1 MRDNPPDDLSPASY
15 PYWDERGWSSSE
27 EEADKEKNRV
37 PCEPGASRPAGWS
50 DYQSAWLNALGGE
63 DGAEGCSELAFA
75 LNKKSVGAD
84 ATNKNVDDAD
94 EACGTVCHFSSFR
107 ATWRDV
113 LDAVLDDAWYLEEVV
128 GRKRWGAHG
137 VKYLP
142 KIDGV
147 ANYVLPVIHVEL
159 GIGNDINS
167 YIDEGVGGVLG
178 ASKRDE
184 EGCK

>member
-1 MRDNPPDDLSPASY
+1 M
-15 PYWDERGWSSSE
+15 
-27 EEADKEKNRV
+27 
-37 PCEPGASRPAGWS
+37 
-50 DYQSAWLNALGGE
+50 
-63 DGAEGCSELAFA
+63 
-75 LNKKSVGAD
+75 
-84 ATNKNVDDAD
+84 
-94 EACGTVCHFSSFR
+94 
-107 ATWRDV
+107 
-113 LDAVLDDAWYLEEVV
+113 

-159 GIGNDINS
+159 GIGSTDINS
-167 YIDEGVGGVLG
+167 YIEEGVGGVLG

>member
-1 MRDNPPDDLSPASY
+1 MPPPPVFSRDNPPDDLSPASY
-15 PYWDERGWSSSE
+15 RCRDERGWSSSE
-27 EEADKEKNRV
+27 EEAGEEENRV

-63 DGAEGCSELAFA
+63 DGAEGCSEKENLP
-75 LNKKSVGAD
+75 
-84 ATNKNVDDAD
+84 

-137 VKYLP
+137 VKYP
-142 KIDGV
+142 DGV
-147 ANYVLPVIHVEL
+147 ANYVLPVMHVEL
-159 GIGNDINS
+159 GIATGINS
-167 YIDEGVGGVLG
+167 YIEEGVDSVLG
-178 ASKRDE
+178 ASKHDD